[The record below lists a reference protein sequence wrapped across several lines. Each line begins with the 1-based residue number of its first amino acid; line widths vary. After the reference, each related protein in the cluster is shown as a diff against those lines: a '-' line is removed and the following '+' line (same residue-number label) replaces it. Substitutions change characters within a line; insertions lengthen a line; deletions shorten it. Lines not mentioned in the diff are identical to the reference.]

1 MEYSIEKLVF
11 YLRGFFSAP
20 IICELSKKKI
30 FRFSKNK
37 AIFDLDN
44 LKKIKGKK
52 ELQACLNYLIRINLI
67 DKVGEEK
74 YEFTSIGTEIFKRA
88 NSYYVPHSY
97 REYILNLKKILD
109 KKININKL
117 KVDLEENI
125 IGSGLTHMRY
135 FPPVLSYFAR
145 EKIETVVDVGC
156 GNGHF
161 LNLMNNNFENLN
173 LIGFDMSSV
182 SVKAA
187 KLIKRNN
194 SNKLFIFKE
203 DASKYVKWAKKI
215 ANFTKGKKTV
225 FFFWFLLHEI
235 SKNKKSVIVSF
246 LKNIRKKFPNTKIVI
261 CELTRQSEDIFKLH
275 SEKTLMP
282 EYLLFHD
289 FSGQGVLSFSEYQD
303 ILSQTGY
310 SLKKEWLFDKNH
322 GKNQNQSEPS
332 TFVWILE

>member
-1 MEYSIEKLVF
+1 MEYSIEKLVY

-30 FRFSKNK
+30 FKFSKNK
-37 AIFDLDN
+37 ASFDMRK

-67 DKVGEEK
+67 NKNSENN
-74 YEFTSIGTEIFKRA
+74 YEFTKIGTEIFKRS

-97 REYILNLKKILD
+97 REYILNLNHILD
-109 KKININKL
+109 KKINMNKL
-117 KVDLEENI
+117 QVDRDENI

-135 FPPVLSYFAR
+135 FPPVISYFAR
-145 EKIETVVDVGC
+145 EEIDTIVDVGC

-161 LNLMNNNFENLN
+161 LDLINNNFENLN
-173 LIGFDMSSV
+173 LVGFDMSSV
-182 SVKAA
+182 SVNAA
-187 KLIKRNN
+187 KKIKKNN
-194 SNKLFIFKE
+194 SNKLFVFKE
-203 DASKYVKWAKKI
+203 DASKITNWEKKI
-215 ANFTKGKKTV
+215 NKFTKGKKTV

-235 SKNKKSVIVSF
+235 SKNKKSVIINF
-246 LKNIRKKFPNTKIVI
+246 LKKVRKKFHGSKIVI
-261 CELTRQSEDIFKLH
+261 CELTKQSDDVFKSN

-289 FSGQGVLSFSEYQD
+289 FSGQGVLSFFDYKD
-303 ILSQTGY
+303 ILNQTGF
-310 SLKKEWLFDKNH
+310 SLKKEWLFDKNN
-322 GKNQNQSEPS
+322 GGIDKESEPS